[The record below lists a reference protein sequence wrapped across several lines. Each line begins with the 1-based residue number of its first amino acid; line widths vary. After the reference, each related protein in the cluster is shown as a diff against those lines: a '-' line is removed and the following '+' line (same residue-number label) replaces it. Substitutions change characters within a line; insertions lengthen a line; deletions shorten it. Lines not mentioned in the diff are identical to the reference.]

1 MIIFTSDHGCH
12 FKTRNREY
20 KRSCH
25 EASIRIPLVV
35 KGAGFDGGE
44 VISELVSL
52 IDLPPTLLRAAG
64 IEIPKA
70 MKGNALQKLLANTN
84 NNVKK
89 WPQEVF
95 IQISESQI
103 GRAIRTKNWK
113 YSVAAPIDNAGWD
126 GFLYSK
132 SDNYKEKFLYDLEND
147 KYEKNNLVGDPSF
160 KDIRKGLAEI
170 LKRKMGEAGE
180 DIPNIFPEEA

>member
-70 MKGNALQKLLANTN
+70 MKGDALQKLLDTMDKNDET
-84 NNVKK
+84 

-95 IQISESQI
+95 IQISESQV
-103 GRAIRTKNWK
+103 GRAIRTKKWK
-113 YSVAAPIDNAGWD
+113 YSVAAPVLNADLD

-132 SDNYKEKFLYDLEND
+132 SNSYIEEFLYDLEND
-147 KYEKNNLVGDPSF
+147 IYEKNNLVGDPTLR
-160 KDIRKGLAEI
+160 DIRMGLGRI
-170 LKRKMGEAGE
+170 LKRKMEEAGE
-180 DIPNIFPEEA
+180 DFPNILPKEV